1 METGHVTR
9 CPFRKRWG
17 KVVAMDTEF
26 VRVLAVNEEDPFQL
40 GRIAAMVTRLAGMWR
55 ISRVQCRLGMEAAK
69 ETMLV

>member
-1 METGHVTR
+1 
-9 CPFRKRWG
+9 
-17 KVVAMDTEF
+17 MDTEF

-40 GRIAAMVTRLAGMWR
+40 GRIAALVTRLAGMWR